1 MKVLPLYDS
10 KMLFRQL
17 AEGDE
22 KAFRKIFDLYKDKL
36 YFVAVKMLK
45 APAAA
50 EEIVQDVLMA
60 VWTNQPK
67 FATID
72 DPEAYVFTIAFN
84 RIYNQLKKT
93 ANEHKLVSELIYILQ
108 NDQYS
113 GDDIILA
120 SETKAIVDE
129 AIEKLPPQRKL
140 IFQLSRQQGL
150 THEQIANQL
159 NLSRNT
165 VRNQIT
171 EALQQ
176 IRTHLGKTAIAI
188 VTLLCSNFPK

>member
-10 KMLFRQL
+10 KILFRQL
-17 AEGDE
+17 SEGDE
-22 KAFRKIFDLYKDKL
+22 KAFRKIFDLYKERL
-36 YFVAVKMLK
+36 YFVALKMLK
-45 APAAA
+45 SPAVA
-50 EEIVQDVLMA
+50 EEIVQDTLMA
-60 VWTNQPK
+60 VWTNQSK
-67 FATID
+67 FTTID
-72 DPEAYVFTIAFN
+72 DPEAYVFTIAYN

-120 SETKAIVDE
+120 SETKAIIDE

-150 THEQIANQL
+150 THEQIANKL

-176 IRTHLGKTAIAI
+176 IRTHLGKTAIAV
-188 VTLLCSNFPK
+188 VTLLWNNFPK

>member
-22 KAFRKIFDLYKDKL
+22 KAFRKIFDLYKDRL

-45 APAAA
+45 TPAVA

-60 VWTNQPK
+60 VWTKQSK
-67 FATID
+67 FATVD
-72 DPEAYVFTIAFN
+72 DPEAYVFTITYN

-150 THEQIANQL
+150 THEQIASQL

-176 IRTHLGKTAIAI
+176 IRIHLGKTAIVI
-188 VTLLCSNFPK
+188 VTLLWNNFPK